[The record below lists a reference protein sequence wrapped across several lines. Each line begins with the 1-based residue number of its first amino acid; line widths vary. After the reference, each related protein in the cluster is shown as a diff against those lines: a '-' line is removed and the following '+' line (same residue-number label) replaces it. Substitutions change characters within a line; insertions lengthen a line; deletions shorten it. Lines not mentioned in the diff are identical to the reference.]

1 MTVNR
6 LRFKRRRKNI
16 TDYRT
21 RLNLLRAN
29 IPRAVVRKTLQN
41 TIVQIVNFEAIGDKV
56 ILSATAIELKKY
68 GWSHSTKTVP
78 AAYLTG
84 YLAGK
89 RAIKKGIEKAVLD
102 IGRQVPSKGGRLF
115 AALQGML
122 DAGLM
127 IPHSED
133 KLPDSDRLN
142 GKHLNK
148 DIESDIAQIK
158 SKLEE

>member
-6 LRFKRRRKNI
+6 LPFKRRRKNI

-41 TIVQIVNFEAIGDKV
+41 TIVQIVNFEAIGDK
-56 ILSATAIELKKY
+56 IISSATAIELKKY
-68 GWSHSTKTVP
+68 GWSYSTKTVP
-78 AAYLTG
+78 AAYLAG

-102 IGRQVPSKGGRLF
+102 IGRQVPSKGGRVF

-122 DAGLM
+122 DAGLL

-133 KLPDSDRLN
+133 KLPDADRLS

-148 DIESDIAQIK
+148 DMESEITQIK

>member
-1 MTVNR
+1 
-6 LRFKRRRKNI
+6 
-16 TDYRT
+16 
-21 RLNLLRAN
+21 LLRAN
-29 IPRAVVRKTLQN
+29 IPRAVVRKTLHN
-41 TIVQIVNFEAIGDKV
+41 TIIQIVNFENIGDKV
-56 ILSATAIELKKY
+56 ISSATAIELKKY
-68 GWSHSTKTVP
+68 GWSYSTKTVP
-78 AAYLTG
+78 AAYLAG

-122 DAGLM
+122 DAGLS

-133 KLPDSDRLN
+133 KLPDADRLS
-142 GKHLNK
+142 GKHLSK
-148 DIESDIAQIK
+148 DMESEITQIK